1 MGYSSLMVHVDD
13 AESANARIAL
23 ASDLAEL
30 FNAELIGISGIA
42 PDMPIIDPYTAGVAL
57 VEVWTEEQRI
67 AVETIKRAEGR
78 FRGVAGARRCDLA
91 WRGATFDPA
100 ELIALQARAADLIIM
115 GRESELSPSRAPNP
129 GDVLMTAGRPVLVS
143 PPSSTMTPMLAH
155 ILVAWK
161 DSRESR
167 RALADALPLLGKA
180 GKITVIGIA
189 EGGDETAYRDSVED
203 VANFIRLHK
212 AEATALVIPSNGQSA
227 GDLLSAYAKDNSVG
241 LIVLGGYGH
250 ARAREW
256 IFGGVTH
263 SLLRTSPICCLFSH

>member
-13 AESANARIAL
+13 IESANARIAL
-23 ASDLAEL
+23 ACDLAEL
-30 FNAELIGISGIA
+30 FNAGLIGISGIA
-42 PDMPIIDPYTAGVAL
+42 LDTPIIDPYTGGVAL
-57 VEVWTEEQRI
+57 VEVWAEEERI
-67 AVETIKRAEGR
+67 AVEAINRAEGR
-78 FRGVAGARRCDLA
+78 FRRVAGGRRCDLA
-91 WRGATFDPA
+91 WRGATHDPA
-100 ELIALQARAADLIIM
+100 ELIAVQARASDLIIL
-115 GRESELSPSRAPNP
+115 GRDSELSRSRAPNP
-129 GDVLMTAGRPVLVS
+129 GDVLMTAGRPLLVS
-143 PPSSTMTPMLAH
+143 PPDSTMTKMLAH

-189 EGGDETAYRDSVED
+189 EGGDERSYRDSVED
-203 VANFIRLHK
+203 VANFIRRHK
-212 AEATALVIPSNGQSA
+212 ADATALVVSSNGQSA
-227 GDLLSAYAKDNSVG
+227 GDLLLAYARDNRVG

-256 IFGGVTH
+256 MFGGVTR